1 MSTMTF
7 EEMADGI
14 AEQADEFI
22 SDVIAAG
29 DRIVDMLRGA
39 ASSAL
44 EAAGD
49 VVDFFTPDFVV
60 DFDDVEKAI
69 DKWNEEICPAIQR
82 GIDEIATNLDTYL
95 DRLVGDPIALIGY
108 SSDLAGAGS
117 ELYQANTLDQRLVG
131 LGGAW
136 SGPAYDAYVVV
147 AREQNAAYQ
156 ALAQAL
162 EEGSTL
168 TNNAAQRILTLWR
181 QLLNEFQTAG
191 VDALDILASAT
202 SVEAIV
208 SFEVPVV
215 ISAIAKL
222 LAKIISIADL
232 LMEFMVTQVT
242 STANGWEKA
251 NNGSPGLPQNEWP
264 HVLESSSDPVNDP
277 SSWDVKV

>member
-14 AEQADEFI
+14 AEDAQEFI
-22 SDVIAAG
+22 DDVIAAG

-39 ASSAL
+39 ASSAA

-49 VVDFFTPDFVV
+49 VIDFFTPDFVI
-60 DFDDVEKAI
+60 DFDTVEKAI
-69 DKWNEEICPAIQR
+69 DKWNNEICPAIQH
-82 GIDEIATNLDTYL
+82 GIDELATNLDMYL
-95 DRLVGDPIALIGY
+95 DRLVGDPIALLDY
-108 SSDLAGAGS
+108 SSNLAAAGS
-117 ELYQANTLDQRLVG
+117 EIYQANTLDQRLVG
-131 LGGAW
+131 LTGAW
-136 SGPAYDAYVVV
+136 SGRAYDSYVVV

-191 VDALDILASAT
+191 VDAIDILASAT

-208 SFEVPVV
+208 SFEVPVI

-232 LMEFMVTQVT
+232 LLDFMVTQVS
-242 STANGWEKA
+242 STANGWQKA

-264 HVLESSSDPVNDP
+264 HVLESSSDPINDANN
-277 SSWDVKV
+277 WDVKV